1 MSAQPLRFLH
11 ASDLHLEQPPF
22 GFAEAPD
29 TLRDT
34 LLEAPWRAAK
44 QLFDVACDEQVDF
57 IILSGDIVDLRKA
70 GPRGIVF
77 LYEQFQRLAEREIHV
92 YWAGGK
98 IDQPDDWPDAV
109 PLPDR
114 VHVFPQGR
122 IEQLTHFRGETPIA
136 SISGYSRTGKNAVPV
151 GRFPADPT
159 GLFSVGIGH
168 GPVDIESLKSQRVSY
183 LALGGV
189 HARKTLCSEPRTAH
203 YPGTHQGRSTS
214 ERGAHGITLVQIE
227 EHDRPRLRQI
237 ATDVLRFVEERLE
250 VTPEVGR
257 TALENVLHERML
269 AVIEREMGRDLLV
282 NWIISGAGGTS
293 GVLRHQGL
301 IEELLARLRRDFGH
315 KQPLAWSLE
324 IDMLRPAG
332 VPIAW
337 MEEETILGDFLR
349 LAAEYTENSELEL
362 DLNSHLTPKQAEGVL
377 GTRVAIEHLRHRREV
392 LQQATWLG
400 AELLGASHD
409 LRDI

>member
-29 TLRDT
+29 TLRDS

-57 IILSGDIVDLRKA
+57 LILAGDIIDLRKA

-77 LYEQFQRLAEREIHV
+77 LHEQFKRLAEREIHV

-98 IDQPDDWPDAV
+98 IDSPDAWPAAI

-114 VHVFPQGR
+114 VHVFPTGR
-122 IEQLTHFRGETPIA
+122 IEQVTHFRGETPIA
-136 SISGYSRTGKNAVPV
+136 SIAGYSRTGKNAVPV

-159 GLFSVGIGH
+159 GLFSIGIGH
-168 GPVDIESLKSQRVSY
+168 GPVDIEALKSQRVSY

-203 YPGTHQGRSTS
+203 YSGTLQGRSPA
-214 ERGAHGITLVQIE
+214 ELGAHGVTLVQIE
-227 EHDRPRLRQI
+227 EHERPRLRLV

-257 TALENVLHERML
+257 TALENILRERML

-282 NWIISGAGGTS
+282 NWTISGAGGTS

-301 IEELLARLRRDFGH
+301 IEELLARSRRDFGH
-315 KQPLAWSLE
+315 QQPLAWSLGIE
-324 IDMLRPAG
+324 MLRPAG

-349 LAAEYTENSELEL
+349 LASEYAENSDMEL
-362 DLNSHLTPKQAEGVL
+362 DLNSHLTEKHVEGIVGKKVAMENLKQ
-377 GTRVAIEHLRHRREV
+377 RKDV